1 MTYETILLNKEN
13 GVATITLNRPPM
25 NPLNSRLFK
34 ELYDSD
40 GEGRNNYRSRLQSL
54 CRRSRRL
61 GDGQLE
67 PGGNIRLQYGF
78 QKGL

>member
-34 ELYDSD
+34 ELYDAAD
-40 GEGRNNYRSRLQSL
+40 DVDMDPTVKPAPKPLPPEPT
-54 CRRSRRL
+54 SRRW
-61 GDGQLE
+61 
-67 PGGNIRLQYGF
+67 PT
-78 QKGL
+78 